1 MSERSSS
8 LASSLRELVSDEV
21 WAKLTAYPVTHRR
34 AGETL
39 LKQGDPGTEVIVL
52 VDGLVKIVH
61 ADRNGNKRLLAFR
74 GPGEILGEM
83 ALQSGDVRLAHVE
96 AMSSCK
102 FSRILAVDFHRLV
115 RDHRLAGALAALTA
129 RRLREQTEV
138 YDGDVLER
146 LIMALLRLV
155 EVSGGARSFSLIR
168 DELAQHIG
176 VGRKSVSKALVE
188 LGPGLVQMGR
198 GRVRVVDVE
207 GLRKALDGGG
217 G

>member
-1 MSERSSS
+1 M
-8 LASSLRELVSDEV
+8 
-21 WAKLTAYPVTHRR
+21 
-34 AGETL
+34 
-39 LKQGDPGTEVIVL
+39 L

-61 ADRNGNKRLLAFR
+61 ADRHGHERLLAFR

-83 ALQSGDVRLAHVE
+83 ALQSGDLRLAHVE
-96 AMSSCK
+96 TMSTCK
-102 FSRILAVDFHRLV
+102 FSRILAADFRRLV

-138 YDGDVLER
+138 YDGDVVER
-146 LIMALLRLV
+146 LVMALLRLV
-155 EVSGGARSFSLIR
+155 EVSGGADSFSLTR

-188 LGPGLVQMGR
+188 LGPGLVQVGR
-198 GRVRVVDVE
+198 GRVRVVGVE
-207 GLRKALDGGG
+207 GLRKVLDGGG

>member
-8 LASSLRELVSDEV
+8 LVSSLRELVPDEV
-21 WAKLTAYPVTHRR
+21 WAELTAYPVRHRR
-34 AGETL
+34 PGETL
-39 LKQGDPGTEVIVL
+39 LRQGDPGTEVIVL

-61 ADRNGNKRLLAFR
+61 ADRHGHERLLAFR

-83 ALQSGDVRLAHVE
+83 ALQSGDLRLAHVE
-96 AMSSCK
+96 TMSTCK
-102 FSRILAVDFHRLV
+102 FSRILAADFRRLV

-138 YDGDVLER
+138 YDGDVVER
-146 LIMALLRLV
+146 LVMALLRLV
-155 EVSGGARSFSLIR
+155 EVSGGADSFSLTR

-188 LGPGLVQMGR
+188 LGPGLVQVGR
-198 GRVRVVDVE
+198 GRVRVVGVE
-207 GLRKALDGGG
+207 GLRKVLDGGG

>member
-8 LASSLRELVSDEV
+8 LVSSLRGLVSDEV
-21 WAKLTAYPVTHRR
+21 WAGLTAYPVRHRR
-34 AGETL
+34 AGDTL

-52 VDGLVKIVH
+52 VSGLVKIVH
-61 ADRNGNKRLLAFR
+61 ADRHGRKRLLAFR

-96 AMSSCK
+96 AMSTCK
-102 FSRILAVDFHRLV
+102 FSPILAADFHRLV
-115 RDHRLAGALAALTA
+115 RDYRLAGALAVLTA

-138 YDGDVLER
+138 YDGDVCER
-146 LIMALLRLV
+146 LVMALLRLV
-155 EVSGGARSFSLIR
+155 EVSGGARSFSLTR

-176 VGRKSVSKALVE
+176 VGRKSVSKALAQ
-188 LGPGLVQMGR
+188 LGPGLVQAGR
-198 GRVRVVDVE
+198 SRVGVVDVE
-207 GLRKALDGGG
+207 GLRKALEGGG